1 MRRRLLLS
9 YLALTALVLVLLEV
23 PLGVLYARREHDS
36 LTAVARRD
44 ASVLA
49 VVAGESLEHP
59 GEHDLQSLA
68 ARYRAETGAEVAVTD
83 AEGRTLVA
91 LDPGD
96 PGGGGPD
103 FETAVAA
110 ARLGRSQVG
119 AHSDDEGPETAVVV
133 PVRGPTGLLGVVVVA
148 VSARPTETRIH
159 RAWLALAGFAVFLLG
174 VAAVLGM
181 WLARGL
187 ARPLLALETA
197 SGRLGDGDLSARAPV
212 EGPAEVAALASQFN
226 RTADRLGELVAAQQ
240 QFVADA
246 SHQLRT
252 PLTAL
257 RLRLENLAAELSD
270 DAAGQLEDAQGEVDR
285 LTRLVDGL
293 LALSRAQQQVQAPS
307 AVDISEVVAERCAA
321 WAALADEQDVEL
333 TMSVTAAD
341 PVRAI
346 VVPGHLEQI
355 LDNLLAN
362 AVEAS
367 PPGHSIEVG
376 IEVGIAATRDHAA
389 ARDRAEARMNGM
401 VAVHV
406 RDHGPGLNDRDRQRA
421 FDRFWQGGATTGT
434 SGLGLA
440 IVRQLATANGGTIT
454 LETPDG
460 GGLDAVL
467 CLPVTGRA

>member
-1 MRRRLLLS
+1 VKRRLLLS
-9 YLALTALVLVLLEV
+9 YVALTALILVLLEV
-23 PLGVLYARREHDS
+23 PLAGLYARRERDS

-44 ASVLA
+44 AAVLA

-59 GEHDLQSLA
+59 EEHDLQTLA
-68 ARYRAETGAEVAVTD
+68 VRYRAETGAEVAVTD
-83 AEGRTLVA
+83 AAGRTLVA

-110 ARLGRSQVG
+110 ARLGHSHVG
-119 AHSDDEGPETAVVV
+119 AHADDDGPETAVVI
-133 PVRGPTGLLGVVVVA
+133 PVRGSSGLLGVVVVA
-148 VSARPTETRIH
+148 VSARPTEARIH
-159 RAWLALAGFAVFLLG
+159 RVWLALAGFAVFLLG
-174 VAAVLGM
+174 VAALLGL

-187 ARPLLALETA
+187 SRPLLALETA
-197 SGRLGDGDLSARAPV
+197 SGRLGDGDLSARVPLD
-212 EGPAEVAALASQFN
+212 GPAELKALASQFN

-257 RLRLENLAAELSD
+257 RLRLENLAAELP
-270 DAAGQLEDAQGEVDR
+270 DAVGGQLEDAQGEVER

-293 LALSRAQQQVQAPS
+293 LALSRAQATMPPPS
-307 AVDISEVVAERCAA
+307 AVDITDVVVERCAA

-333 TMSVTAAD
+333 TVSVRTTDAVQAT
-341 PVRAI
+341 

-367 PPGHSIEVG
+367 PPGHGIEVG
-376 IEVGIAATRDHAA
+376 IEVGNEGRSDAGV
-389 ARDRAEARMNGM
+389 EARVDGSYAL

-406 RDHGPGLNDRDRQRA
+406 RDHGPGLSDRDRQRA
-421 FDRFWQGGATTGT
+421 FDRFWQGGTSPTGT

-454 LETPDG
+454 LEAPDG

-467 CLPVTGRA
+467 CLPAAARP

>member
-1 MRRRLLLS
+1 MKRRLLLS
-9 YLALTALVLVLLEV
+9 YVALTALILVLLEV
-23 PLGVLYARREHDS
+23 PLAGLYARRERDS

-44 ASVLA
+44 AAVLA

-59 GEHDLQSLA
+59 KEHDLQTLA
-68 ARYRAETGAEVAVTD
+68 VRYRAETGAEVAVTD
-83 AEGRTLVA
+83 AAGRTLVA

-110 ARLGRSQVG
+110 ARLGHSHVG
-119 AHSDDEGPETAVVV
+119 AHADDDGPETAVVI
-133 PVRGPTGLLGVVVVA
+133 PVRGSSGLLGVVVVA
-148 VSARPTETRIH
+148 VSARPTEARIH
-159 RAWLALAGFAVFLLG
+159 RVWLALAGFAVFLLG
-174 VAAVLGM
+174 VAALLGL

-187 ARPLLALETA
+187 SRPLLALETA
-197 SGRLGDGDLSARAPV
+197 SGRLGDGDLSARVPLD
-212 EGPAEVAALASQFN
+212 GPAELKALASQFN

-257 RLRLENLAAELSD
+257 RLRLENLAAELP
-270 DAAGQLEDAQGEVDR
+270 DAVGGQLEDAQGEVER

-293 LALSRAQQQVQAPS
+293 LALSRAQATMPPPS
-307 AVDISEVVAERCAA
+307 AVDITDVVVERCAA

-333 TMSVTAAD
+333 TVSVRTTDAVQAT
-341 PVRAI
+341 

-367 PPGHSIEVG
+367 PPGHGIEVG
-376 IEVGIAATRDHAA
+376 IEVGNEGRSDAGV
-389 ARDRAEARMNGM
+389 EARVDGSYAL

-406 RDHGPGLNDRDRQRA
+406 RDHGPGLSDRDRQRA
-421 FDRFWQGGATTGT
+421 FDRFWQGGTSPTGT

-454 LETPDG
+454 LEAPGG

-467 CLPVTGRA
+467 CLPAAARP

>member
-1 MRRRLLLS
+1 
-9 YLALTALVLVLLEV
+9 
-23 PLGVLYARREHDS
+23 
-36 LTAVARRD
+36 
-44 ASVLA
+44 
-49 VVAGESLEHP
+49 
-59 GEHDLQSLA
+59 
-68 ARYRAETGAEVAVTD
+68 
-83 AEGRTLVA
+83 
-91 LDPGD
+91 
-96 PGGGGPD
+96 
-103 FETAVAA
+103 
-110 ARLGRSQVG
+110 
-119 AHSDDEGPETAVVV
+119 
-133 PVRGPTGLLGVVVVA
+133 
-148 VSARPTETRIH
+148 
-159 RAWLALAGFAVFLLG
+159 
-174 VAAVLGM
+174 
-181 WLARGL
+181 
-187 ARPLLALETA
+187 
-197 SGRLGDGDLSARAPV
+197 
-212 EGPAEVAALASQFN
+212 VAALASQFN

-346 VVPGHLEQI
+346 VVPGHLEQM